1 MSLSVI
7 IATPSTGICKT
18 AFAFSLARLVAY
30 FAQVRVW
37 PEVDEQRL
45 DFDEIEGSGIGA
57 NRDAMVERF
66 LAKEDATHL
75 CFIDDDMVFAP
86 DTLHTLA
93 RRRQS
98 IVGVNYRMRQ
108 PPATFTA
115 LKLARTGRIETTPQ
129 VSGLEPA
136 AYTGFGF
143 CLLERRVLETVQ
155 RPRFLPIY
163 TDHYSTEDSPFFA
176 KTEAAGFVCYVDHDA
191 SKGVAHRGD
200 LTYRWDEDYTQLGAS
215 NGKRG

>member
-1 MSLSVI
+1 MSLSVV
-7 IATPSTGICKT
+7 IATPSTGTCRT
-18 AFAFSLARLVAY
+18 AFAFSLARLVAF
-30 FAQVRVW
+30 FAQVRVF
-37 PEVDEQRL
+37 PEVDEQKL
-45 DFDEIEGSGIGA
+45 DFDEIEGTGIGA
-57 NRDAMVERF
+57 NRDSLVERF
-66 LAKEDATHL
+66 LAKEGATHL

-108 PPATFTA
+108 PPADFTA
-115 LKLARTGRIETTPQ
+115 LNLARTARVQTSAQ
-129 VSGLEPA
+129 VSGLEPV

-143 CLLERRVLETVQ
+143 CLMERRVFEAVQ

-200 LTYRWDEDYTQLGAS
+200 CMYRWDRDYTQLGDK
-215 NGKRG
+215 NGG